1 MARRAQKRAPRK
13 TRRSS
18 GDASSPPDDRLTL
31 TVYLRHR
38 QKVRR
43 RPGSGIDLTELTR
56 RVTRDELE
64 AERRRILKRPV
75 ERVRRFAGRERMKV
89 VDVDFL
95 RRTVRLSAKA
105 RDVERAF
112 ETKLAWSDEGSAR
125 CHFPAREPKIP
136 RPLAAIAHAVVGMDT
151 RPARLSRLES
161 HGDPGVGAALFPSRI
176 AGLYGIATA
185 GRGAGQ
191 CIAIIEPAG
200 GYDREDVAAACKA
213 MNVPA
218 PDIQEIMVGKGSN
231 VMGANA
237 KADKEVALDVQVVA
251 GIAPEA
257 RIAVYFT
264 ELNEPGLVAGVAEA
278 VHGPH
283 ARPNVIVITWGE
295 PEELWPKDSRRALDA
310 VLQDA
315 ARLGITVVTSAG
327 DDLATERMNDAKVHV
342 NYPAASPYVLGCGG
356 TRITLD
362 AAGNAITQEVV
373 WNETGRGTGGGIST
387 FYQVPDFQAGA
398 KLPASLNDGKRGR
411 GVPDVAATAA
421 QTNGYRIVLRGAEIV
436 NGGTSA
442 VAPLWGAFIA
452 LLNEQRGKPLGY
464 VNQRLYDAPQLF
476 KPITS
481 GNNIDAESGLGY
493 EAGPGP
499 GWNACTGLGVPI
511 GAAIVAA
518 LSAVA

>member
-1 MARRAQKRAPRK
+1 MARRAEKWAPRK
-13 TRRSS
+13 QRRSS
-18 GDASSPPDDRLTL
+18 GGPSSPPDERLTL
-31 TVYLRHR
+31 TIYLRHR
-38 QKVRR
+38 QTVRR
-43 RPGSGIDLTELTR
+43 RPGSTADLTELTK
-56 RVTRDELE
+56 RVTPDELE

-75 ERVRRFAGRERMKV
+75 EHVRRFAKREHMKV

-95 RRTVRLSAKA
+95 RRTVQLSAKA

-112 ETKLAWSDEGSAR
+112 ETKLAWSDVGSTR
-125 CHFPAREPKIP
+125 CHFPTRKPKTP
-136 RPLAAIAHAVVGMDT
+136 PPLAAISHAVVGMDT
-151 RPARLSRLES
+151 RPARLTRLDS
-161 HGDPGVGAALFPSRI
+161 HGDPGVGASLYPSQI

-191 CIAIIEPAG
+191 CVAIIEPAG

-213 MNVPA
+213 MKVPV
-218 PDIQEIMVGKGSN
+218 PQMQDFTIGKGRN
-231 VMGANA
+231 VMGANL

-251 GIAPEA
+251 GVAPEA
-257 RIAVYFT
+257 RIAVIFT
-264 ELNEPGLVAGVAEA
+264 ELNEPGLVAGMCEA
-278 VHGPH
+278 VHGPDI
-283 ARPNVIVITWGE
+283 RPNVIVITWGE
-295 PEELWPKDSRRALDA
+295 PEELWPEDSRRALDA

-315 ARLGITVVTSAG
+315 TRLGITVVTSAG
-327 DDLATERMNDAKVHV
+327 DDLATERMNDTKVHV

-356 TRITLD
+356 TRVTLD
-362 AAGNAITQEVV
+362 AAGTAIVEEVV
-373 WNETGRGTGGGIST
+373 WNDNGRGTGGGIST
-387 FYQVPDFQAGA
+387 LYQVPDFQAGA
-398 KLPASLNDGKRGR
+398 KLPGSLNDGKSGR

-421 QTNGYRIVLRGAEIV
+421 QANGYRIVLRGAEIV

-481 GNNIDAESGLGY
+481 GNNIDNESGLGY

-511 GAAIVAA
+511 GRAIITT
-518 LSAVA
+518 LTAVA